1 MAHDTFF
8 LGGVAFA
15 GIQMA
20 HGAVLLTRFG
30 VVFPFFL
37 GGGGWGGLRY
47 SLSECAALFWW
58 ISPLLLRPFG
68 LDLPVFQPPQSSVAD
83 GENACFRWMLKPFLS
98 WALSFLGSLIEAKKV
113 GFVWDFLGIQVR

>member
-8 LGGVAFA
+8 FGL
-15 GIQMA
+15 
-20 HGAVLLTRFG
+20 HLLESNGTWSCF
-30 VVFPFFL
+30 VDPVWNCFPFFFWWE
-37 GGGGWGGLRY
+37 GWGGLRY

-83 GENACFRWMLKPFLS
+83 G
-98 WALSFLGSLIEAKKV
+98 
-113 GFVWDFLGIQVR
+113 

>member
-1 MAHDTFF
+1 MAHGAGVLTPFGVVFLFFF
-8 LGGVAFA
+8 LGG
-15 GIQMA
+15 
-20 HGAVLLTRFG
+20 
-30 VVFPFFL
+30 

-83 GENACFRWMLKPFLS
+83 G
-98 WALSFLGSLIEAKKV
+98 
-113 GFVWDFLGIQVR
+113 